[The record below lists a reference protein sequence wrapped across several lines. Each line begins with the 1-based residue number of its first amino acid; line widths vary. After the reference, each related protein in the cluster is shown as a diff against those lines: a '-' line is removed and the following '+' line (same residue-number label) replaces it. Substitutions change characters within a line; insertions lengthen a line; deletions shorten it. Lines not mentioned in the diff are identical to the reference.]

1 MKSYYVY
8 ITASKKNGVL
18 YVGVTNDF
26 LRRVQEHKNDL
37 ADGFTKRY
45 HLYNLVHYEETTE
58 VEAAIWR
65 EKCIKRWYRKWK
77 EELIEETNPE
87 WRDLYGELVD

>member
-1 MKSYYVY
+1 
-8 ITASKKNGVL
+8 
-18 YVGVTNDF
+18 
-26 LRRVQEHKNDL
+26 
-37 ADGFTKRY
+37 
-45 HLYNLVHYEETTE
+45 VHYEETSE

-77 EELIEETNPE
+77 DDLIEETNPE